1 MIPRSLIAPFVLL
14 VLGLILPLL
23 FQNAYVWSEATLM
36 LTWATVA
43 LNWNLVFRIAGIYSF
58 AQMIFFAAGGYTL
71 AMLASHYGISP
82 WIGIPAGS
90 IVAALFGIAIGL
102 ACLRLRGAYVA
113 LLTLACTQAL
123 YTLIITD
130 TSCFRRSGVTCVSFT
145 GGARGLSRFADLG
158 FRAILPYDWWQLG
171 DYGVALALLFLSSLA
186 TALIL
191 ASPLGLAFRC
201 IRDNEQYAEAR
212 GIDRVRFQLVV
223 FAVSAFFTGAAGSI
237 YAAHLRVMG
246 PNILSLDVMLFV
258 LTMMIVGGGST
269 IAGPVIGAAAVYLL
283 NEVVSSFQG
292 WAPLAIGVTIITVV
306 VLLPQGVVDTLASIL
321 RRNPKS
327 RAAA

>member
-102 ACLRLRGAYVA
+102 ACLRLPAPMWRCSLWPAPRPSTPS
-113 LLTLACTQAL
+113 LL
-123 YTLIITD
+123 LIHPASD
-130 TSCFRRSGVTCVSFT
+130 G
-145 GGARGLSRFADLG
+145 
-158 FRAILPYDWWQLG
+158 RA
-171 DYGVALALLFLSSLA
+171 
-186 TALIL
+186 
-191 ASPLGLAFRC
+191 
-201 IRDNEQYAEAR
+201 
-212 GIDRVRFQLVV
+212 
-223 FAVSAFFTGAAGSI
+223 
-237 YAAHLRVMG
+237 
-246 PNILSLDVMLFV
+246 
-258 LTMMIVGGGST
+258 
-269 IAGPVIGAAAVYLL
+269 
-283 NEVVSSFQG
+283 
-292 WAPLAIGVTIITVV
+292 
-306 VLLPQGVVDTLASIL
+306 
-321 RRNPKS
+321 
-327 RAAA
+327 